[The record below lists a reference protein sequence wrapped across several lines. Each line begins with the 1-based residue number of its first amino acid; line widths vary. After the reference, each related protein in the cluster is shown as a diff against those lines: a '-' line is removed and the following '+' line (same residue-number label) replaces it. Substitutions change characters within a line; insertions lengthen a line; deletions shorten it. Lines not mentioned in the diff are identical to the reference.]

1 MKTRF
6 LIIALILTVALIFIS
21 CAPPQFDLLQ
31 GKWEHI
37 NGDYQ
42 YVFDSETIAG
52 RDFTQIN
59 TYPDPDVQ
67 IAKGTFDIKSNN
79 IDMYFDVLGGDVID
93 VEQTTLTTFGVD
105 SDKLIIRPIDSVP
118 IIAGGNTETLEGE
131 WVGVYEER
139 VAGDIVIY
147 STKTITIDLDKETIS
162 YSYLREENGNE
173 TDNDNHGGKI
183 ENIDFNSMTFEVTNS
198 TDIQPGDDADLPN
211 GIYNFMVVGNALA
224 INQGEITYYEKL
236 EIE

>member
-1 MKTRF
+1 MRF
-6 LIIALILTVALIFIS
+6 LIIALILIVSIIFLS
-21 CAPPQFDLLQ
+21 CAPPQFDLLK

-37 NGDYQ
+37 DGNYQ

-52 RDFTQIN
+52 KDFTQIN
-59 TYPDPDVQ
+59 TFPDPDVQ
-67 IAKGTFDIKSNN
+67 IAKGSFDITGNN
-79 IDMYFDVLGGDVID
+79 IDMFYEVLGGDVID
-93 VEQTTLTTFGVD
+93 VDQSVLTTFGVD
-105 SDKLIIRPIDSVP
+105 SDKLLIRPIDSVLV
-118 IIAGGNTETLEGE
+118 IAGGNTETLEGE

-139 VAGDIVIY
+139 VDGDIVLS

-162 YSYLREENGNE
+162 YSYQREENGNE

-224 INQGEITYYEKL
+224 INQGEIIYYEKL